1 MVEEHLLC
9 TVGVPARPPTSSK
22 PLVQLAEFSINAAK
36 TGVIRSFD
44 ALAKWATHPD
54 VLYARPLVPAGSK
67 VTCVDDGLPT
77 WVCEI
82 MVVKPTV
89 EEAVE
94 FIKGIEAAL
103 DLPIDPLP
111 AK

>member
-1 MVEEHLLC
+1 MT
-9 TVGVPARPPTSSK
+9 TVGIPAKPPTASK

-36 TGVIRSFD
+36 TGVIKNFD
-44 ALAKWATHPD
+44 ALEKWATHPD
-54 VLYARPLVPAGSK
+54 VLYARPLVAPGSK

-94 FIKGIEAAL
+94 FIQGIEAAL
-103 DLPIDPLP
+103 DLPIEPLP